1 MFEILDKCL
10 AGRIGKLYTKSGVI
24 ETPALFPVINP
35 LKQIVPL
42 SEIEKI
48 GYRQIITN
56 AYLVMRNFK
65 DLAVELKIHNILDWK
80 NVIMTDS
87 GAYQLMEY
95 GFIDVNPDDILK
107 YQVDIETDIAVILDI
122 PSRVDTS
129 RIKIINDVEET
140 LRRAR
145 RALEYLKVIDPN
157 HKMLIVGPIQGGTNF
172 DILQYSAKCMSK
184 LNFDIYAIGSP
195 TTLLEEYDF
204 RSIIKMIIT
213 VKSHLPLGKPVHLF
227 GAGHPLIIPLSIALG
242 VDLFDTAS
250 YALYARDDRFIMRDR
265 TVRLNELST
274 EYVPCS
280 CPVCSKYSVKEL
292 KELSKQEREKLIA
305 IHNLYV
311 LHREIEEV
319 KQRIEEGTL
328 WNYLEEKA
336 CSCSK
341 LQNALIE
348 LKLFSKILKKVDLE
362 TRGKVHGLE
371 IITEIDRPERERYV
385 EKLINNY
392 VPPPKKVLLLIEEFR
407 EKPYTRNVLFKT
419 ITEKLRRMNLLNYVH
434 IAFLN
439 PILGVIPHELSEI
452 YPVPQHEY
460 SELVFEKCLEKSID
474 VLRRYLLKT
483 NYELVIFLISDRYLK
498 SKSIFR
504 IGNRRV
510 IIIKVKEI
518 EDLYSITDWLTSL
531 VKRIIY
537 SMEGLLPSSQEL
549 F

>member
-10 AGRIGKLYTKSGVI
+10 AGRVGKLYTKSGVI

-35 LKQIVPL
+35 LRQIVPL

-48 GYRQIITN
+48 GYRQVITN
-56 AYLVMRNFK
+56 AYLVMKNFR
-65 DLAVELKIHNILDWK
+65 DLAVELKIHNILDWR

-95 GFIDVNPDDILK
+95 GFIDIDPDDILK
-107 YQVDIETDIAVILDI
+107 YQIDIETDIAVILDI

-145 RALEYLKVIDPN
+145 RALEYLKIIDPN
-157 HKMLIVGPIQGGTNF
+157 HKTLIVGPIQGGINF
-172 DILQYSAKCMSK
+172 DILQYSARCMSK
-184 LNFDIYAIGSP
+184 LDFDIYAIGSP

-213 VKSHLPLGKPVHLF
+213 AKSYLPLGKPIHLF
-227 GAGHPLIIPLSIALG
+227 GAGHPLIMPLSVALG

-250 YALYARDDRFIMRDR
+250 YALYARDDRLIMRDR

-274 EYVPCS
+274 EYIPCS
-280 CPVCSKYSVKEL
+280 CPTCSKYSVKEL

-305 IHNLYV
+305 IHNLYA

-319 KQRIEEGTL
+319 KQRIKEGTL
-328 WNYLEEKA
+328 WNYIEEKA

-348 LKLFSKILKKVDLE
+348 LKLFSKIFKKIDLE

-371 IITEIDRPERERYV
+371 IITEIDRPECERYV
-385 EKLINNY
+385 EKLISNY
-392 VPPPKKVLLLIEEFR
+392 VPPPKKVLLIIEEFKER
-407 EKPYTRNVLFKT
+407 PYTRNVLFRT
-419 ITEKLRRMNLLNYVH
+419 LTEKLRRMNILSHVH

-439 PILGVIPHELSEI
+439 PILGIIPHELSEV
-452 YPVPQHEY
+452 YPVSQHEY
-460 SELVFEKCLEKSID
+460 SELVFEKYLERNID

-483 NYELVIFLISDRYLK
+483 NYEIVIFLVSDRYLK

-504 IGNRRV
+504 IGYKR
-510 IIIKVKEI
+510 ILIIKIGEI
-518 EDLYSITDWLTSL
+518 ESLYSIADWLAL
-531 VKRIIY
+531 LIKRVIY
-537 SMEGLLPSSQEL
+537 SMEGHLPSSQEL
-549 F
+549 S